1 MIKLIIYYSI
11 VFFIFGLIFGS
22 FYNVVGYRLPKK
34 ESLVFPSSHCTVCG
48 HRLGALEL
56 IPVFSF
62 LIQGGKC
69 KHCKAK
75 ISWYYTIFELLTGI
89 LFFLSYWI
97 FGFSASCFMALVLS
111 SILVI
116 IIISDYK
123 YYIIPDEIIVIG
135 IFLLAVGAFF
145 LGGGSLQHFQWG
157 KAFYQ
162 VWIALRDGFAAFLL
176 MYCLKLFGDFL
187 FKKESMGG
195 GDIKL
200 MFIVGMVLGFPLAV
214 VSIFVASIIGLPIAL
229 IILKMK
235 STHVIPFG
243 PFLSV
248 ATLLLFFLQWDWL
261 DFLFIF
267 AK

>member
-1 MIKLIIYYSI
+1 MIGLVIYYAV

-34 ESLVFPSSHCTVCG
+34 ESLVFPSSHCTVCN
-48 HRLGALEL
+48 HKLGPLEL
-56 IPVFSF
+56 IPVLSF

-75 ISWYYTIFELLTGI
+75 ISWYYTIFELLTGF
-89 LFFLSYWI
+89 LFLLSYLI
-97 FGFSASCFMALVLS
+97 FGFSASCFIALVLS

-123 YYIIPDEIIVIG
+123 YYIIPDEIVIVGAI
-135 IFLLAVGAFF
+135 LLAIGAFF
-145 LGGGSLQHFQWG
+145 LGGGSLKDFSFSG
-157 KAFYQ
+157 AFYQ
-162 VWIALRDGFAAFLL
+162 LWIALRDGFFAFLL
-176 MYCLKLFGDFL
+176 MYGVKLFGDFL

-200 MFIVGMVLGFPLAV
+200 MFLVGMVLGFPLSIV
-214 VSIFVASIIGLPIAL
+214 TIFVASIIGLPIAFVL
-229 IILKMK
+229 LLRK

-248 ATLLLFFLQWDWL
+248 ATLILFFLQCSWL
-261 DFLFIF
+261 DVLLVF
-267 AK
+267 A

>member
-1 MIKLIIYYSI
+1 MIGLVIYYAI

-34 ESLVFPSSHCTVCG
+34 ESLVFPSSHCTVCN
-48 HRLGALEL
+48 HKLGPLEL

-89 LFFLSYWI
+89 LFMLSYLL
-97 FGFSASCFMALVLS
+97 FGFSASCFIALVLS

-123 YYIIPDEIIVIG
+123 YYIIPDEIIFIG
-135 IFLLAVGAFF
+135 AILLAIGLF
-145 LGGGSLQHFQWG
+145 LKGGGDFSHFSISNGFHQLL
-157 KAFYQ
+157 
-162 VWIALRDGFAAFLL
+162 ISLRDGIFSFLL
-176 MYCLKLFGDFL
+176 MYGVKIFGDFL

-200 MFIVGMVLGFPLAV
+200 MFLVGMVLGFPL
-214 VSIFVASIIGLPIAL
+214 SIITIFLASIIGLPIAFL
-229 IILKMK
+229 LLLRK

-248 ATLLLFFLQWDWL
+248 ATLILFFLQCNWL
-261 DFLFIF
+261 DVLLVF
-267 AK
+267 A